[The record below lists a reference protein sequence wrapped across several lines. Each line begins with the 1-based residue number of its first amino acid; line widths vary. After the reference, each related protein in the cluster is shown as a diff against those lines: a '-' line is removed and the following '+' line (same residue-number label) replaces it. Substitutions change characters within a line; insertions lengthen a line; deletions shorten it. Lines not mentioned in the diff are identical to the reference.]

1 MPNLNSII
9 FTGADYKV
17 VLIIKN
23 GAVNGTYPILTAK
36 SLAWADA
43 SENES
48 IYAIGQEDPI
58 GEKSN
63 ANKYSG
69 KLSLQAGEINA
80 ILAIEGFPSAIRIRG
95 AVLAVTALSG
105 VFSKTYSGINFNSA
119 NLDVDNKAKESLMN
133 IDFNALSIK

>member
-9 FTGADYKV
+9 LTGADYKV
-17 VLIIKN
+17 VLVIKN
-23 GAVNGTYPILTAK
+23 GALNGTYPILTGTNL
-36 SLAWADA
+36 SWSDA

-69 KLSLQAGEINA
+69 KLTLQAGEINA
-80 ILAIEGFPSAIRIRG
+80 ILGLEGFPSAIRIRG
-95 AVLAVTALSG
+95 AVLAVTGLSG
-105 VFSKTYSGINFNSA
+105 VFKKTYSGINFNSA
-119 NLDVDNKAKESLMN
+119 NFDITNKSKESLMN
-133 IDFNALSIK
+133 IDFNALSIS

>member
-1 MPNLNSII
+1 MPNYNSLV

-23 GAVNGTYPILTAK
+23 GALNGTYVIQTGGNI
-36 SLAWADA
+36 SWTDA

-58 GEKSN
+58 AEKSN

-69 KLSLQAGEINA
+69 KLSLQAGEINS
-80 ILAIEGFPSAIRIRG
+80 ILALEGFASAIRIRG
-95 AVLAVTALSG
+95 AVLAITALNG
-105 VFSKTYSGINFNSA
+105 IFKKTYSGININSA
-119 NLDVDNKAKESLMN
+119 SQDVTSKAKESLLNM
-133 IDFNALSIK
+133 DFNALSIS